1 MPFGLH
7 PFWAVAV
14 VVIVLILFGVGR
26 LPSVGEALGKSIV
39 GFRKSFRGD
48 EPKPPADPTKE

>member
-26 LPSVGEALGKSIV
+26 LPQIGEALGKSIV
-39 GFRKSFRGD
+39 GFRKSFRGE
-48 EPKPPADPTKE
+48 EPTPPADPKKD